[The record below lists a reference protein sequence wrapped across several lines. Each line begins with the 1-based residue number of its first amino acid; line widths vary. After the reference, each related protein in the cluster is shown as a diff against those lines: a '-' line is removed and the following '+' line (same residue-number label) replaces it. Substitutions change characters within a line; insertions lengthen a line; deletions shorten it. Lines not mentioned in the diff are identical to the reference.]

1 MSRRARR
8 SRSRSQSRSRKK
20 RSVRKAF
27 PQVLAAVSAMGVG
40 GGFLLKLLL
49 SDDQDRPAVSRSAGR
64 ATASTKTAGKRS
76 VANERSGQTTAA
88 KISDDA
94 QSALNVITQIQAQLG
109 IKTKDEIVK
118 KIANLKVKAGQVA
131 QLQRTNEED
140 KQKLEKI
147 NKEINEL
154 RQLSSS
160 VDFLKGSF
168 NVDSRNKFS
177 QFKFAKELNEFVV
190 DLEKKVQFLNSSDKL
205 IKTQN
210 AKLNEQL
217 EKIKSSAISD
227 IAAAK
232 KKIEA
237 AEINA
242 RESKEQ
248 LASVVKEAEGIK
260 KILSQNKIKLQE
272 ASEKNEKELKEF
284 RRLEDEMNQKKK
296 KEVAEAIRKKEKAE
310 GELEK
315 VQQTLAD
322 TLEKHEKQIKE
333 KKGKFEKTLADQLQ
347 RHQREIKAKNE
358 KLVKIKREFE
368 LEKNRLKTL
377 GEVEEKKKIKI
388 KENELKQTLAAQLQE
403 HQGEIE
409 AKKEELVK
417 IKGQFELGK
426 KRLEGENDKK
436 TTEINELRNK
446 IIQLNKEMSE
456 NESKFEELIK
466 GFGEKKNPGT
476 DVFSHLEKVR
486 DNVLF
491 ERKENLR
498 IIGVLEKKIKDF
510 DKTKENISSAAFSQ
524 IANAQKIQQT
534 AELALKQLQ
543 VTLSQTVAASGR
555 ELQAVRVQAENERRA
570 KVQAQAQAAEARAAL
585 EAQERKE
592 EAALEAQ
599 AAKAALEAQAAEA
612 GEKKA
617 LQAQVAKQ
625 VAAAKAAV
633 AAKEE
638 AEKKLLKMLRLITN
652 KVKTAKKRKAEN
664 TLITNKVKTAKKGKA
679 ENTLFPQK
687 VPIKFVNQILQVPLE
702 KMLDEKYMN
711 SSRLAQNSNV
721 KFDNLQKFKQR
732 DMKTNFQADLDFDT
746 KKIPK
751 DYRFNTKMNID
762 NIDFDNTKLNI
773 DKI

>member
-76 VANERSGQTTAA
+76 VSNERSGQTTAA

-272 ASEKNEKELKEF
+272 AREKNEKELKEL

-296 KEVAEAIRKKEKAE
+296 KKS
-310 GELEK
+310 
-315 VQQTLAD
+315 Q
-322 TLEKHEKQIKE
+322 
-333 KKGKFEKTLADQLQ
+333 
-347 RHQREIKAKNE
+347 
-358 KLVKIKREFE
+358 KRF
-368 LEKNRLKTL
+368 
-377 GEVEEKKKIKI
+377 EKKKK
-388 KENELKQTLAAQLQE
+388 
-403 HQGEIE
+403 
-409 AKKEELVK
+409 
-417 IKGQFELGK
+417 
-426 KRLEGENDKK
+426 
-436 TTEINELRNK
+436 
-446 IIQLNKEMSE
+446 
-456 NESKFEELIK
+456 
-466 GFGEKKNPGT
+466 
-476 DVFSHLEKVR
+476 
-486 DNVLF
+486 
-491 ERKENLR
+491 RKENL
-498 IIGVLEKKIKDF
+498 KKFNK
-510 DKTKENISSAAFSQ
+510 
-524 IANAQKIQQT
+524 
-534 AELALKQLQ
+534 
-543 VTLSQTVAASGR
+543 R
-555 ELQAVRVQAENERRA
+555 W
-570 KVQAQAQAAEARAAL
+570 
-585 EAQERKE
+585 
-592 EAALEAQ
+592 
-599 AAKAALEAQAAEA
+599 
-612 GEKKA
+612 
-617 LQAQVAKQ
+617 
-625 VAAAKAAV
+625 
-633 AAKEE
+633 
-638 AEKKLLKMLRLITN
+638 LIHW
-652 KVKTAKKRKAEN
+652 K
-664 TLITNKVKTAKKGKA
+664 
-679 ENTLFPQK
+679 
-687 VPIKFVNQILQVPLE
+687 
-702 KMLDEKYMN
+702 
-711 SSRLAQNSNV
+711 
-721 KFDNLQKFKQR
+721 
-732 DMKTNFQADLDFDT
+732 
-746 KKIPK
+746 
-751 DYRFNTKMNID
+751 NTKN
-762 NIDFDNTKLNI
+762 K
-773 DKI
+773 